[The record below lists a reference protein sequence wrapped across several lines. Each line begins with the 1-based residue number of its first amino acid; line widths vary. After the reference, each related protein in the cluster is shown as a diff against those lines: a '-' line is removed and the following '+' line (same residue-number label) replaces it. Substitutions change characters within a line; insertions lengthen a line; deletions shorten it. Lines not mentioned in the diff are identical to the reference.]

1 MTAQNGSFLATRR
14 GGLTLLLLA
23 AAGIGLRATN
33 TRGEPTAPPDDI
45 HVGHERIPAPELTD

>member
-1 MTAQNGSFLATRR
+1 MTTQNGSFLATRR

-33 TRGEPTAPPDDI
+33 TRGEPTAPPMTSTWATSGFP
-45 HVGHERIPAPELTD
+45 HPN